1 MNVSNHARKRKPK
14 STLFRTIYWRI
25 FYPFLIL
32 TTFFAL
38 KDLYSLLQEGDG
50 SLTVAIDQKTIQQQQ
65 DTIRQHPILQNPDD
79 TISTSTYS
87 QNPYSY
93 DSNSHRQEQD
103 TFDTNW
109 WTERQSPTFAPTPKS
124 TEFAQTLKVQ
134 QQEFAQEAIIQQRQN
149 NNTNN
154 NQTNRQTSW
163 KFAKTNPTSHKI
175 TFGTPIV
182 PPTKLGNTNN
192 TTNTVLLVLSAGSS
206 SHFIRRQTIR
216 KTWKG
221 NHTNVY
227 FIIGQTTEAALKKKD
242 NNNNNKE
249 RVFLRH
255 EQHVYGDLVE
265 IPMQDDYTLLPE
277 KVVQAYAWALET
289 FTNLQWLVKVDDDTF
304 VRVKALEHYL
314 EKYNSHIPMLIGKIV
329 PKSLVA
335 RDGKWAEHA
344 HYQNTYYPYWPQGSS
359 GHVVSKP
366 IAKYIVDNS
375 QRLHRYQGE
384 DVSIGIWLDEA
395 QKLSDL
401 QVTYIQAESMM
412 TMDGIEYCKK
422 PQYLMIGHDFTPD
435 GMLHCSQQIIKEEK
449 ENYENAWMDGPADF

>member
-1 MNVSNHARKRKPK
+1 MNIFNNARKRKPK

-50 SLTVAIDQKTIQQQQ
+50 SLTVAIDQTIQQQ
-65 DTIRQHPILQNPDD
+65 DIRQHPIPQKPDD
-79 TISTSTYS
+79 TISASRYF
-87 QNPYSY
+87 QNQYSY
-93 DSNSHRQEQD
+93 DSNIHRQEED
-103 TFDTNW
+103 TFDTTDW
-109 WTERQSPTFAPTPKS
+109 WTEIQSPTFAPTPKS
-124 TEFAQTLKVQ
+124 TEFAQTLKAE
-134 QQEFAQEAIIQQRQN
+134 QQEFTKEAIQQRQN

-182 PPTKLGNTNN
+182 PPTKLGNTIN

-221 NHTNVY
+221 NNTNVY
-227 FIIGQTTEAALKKKD
+227 FIIGQTEKAALKKD
-242 NNNNNKE
+242 NDDDDNSE

-329 PKSLVA
+329 PKSEVA
-335 RDGKWAEHA
+335 RNGKWAEHA

-359 GHVVSKP
+359 GHIVSKP

-395 QKLSDL
+395 QKLSNL

-422 PQYLMIGHDFTPD
+422 KPQYLMIGHDFTPD
-435 GMLHCSQQIIKEEK
+435 GMLHCQQIKEDK
-449 ENYENAWMDGPADF
+449 NYENAWMDGPADF